1 MPRRS
6 RAAPPGWESKLRS
19 PWREPWRRRAA
30 WFALIVAVLLAHVMF
45 GLRVLSSVIGWNSAA
60 EPRRIDVT
68 FSRQARPTA
77 TALAGVFAPL
87 APALQ
92 PPERPSRAVRV
103 PRASSAPARASA
115 PAQAASP
122 ASREELKDEALA
134 LAVALEAAQ
143 QAATAASAASAVQ
156 VAASGAA
163 AASTAATNDARNAEP
178 VAGPERKPLD
188 WPPSTRLT
196 YTLTG
201 LVHGGNLY
209 GDAVVEWRRDGAH
222 YQVQSDVHVTNL
234 FTTRRIFSDGQITAQ
249 GLSPH
254 HFDELLSPPLVAP
267 RSSQIEFTDDEV
279 VLPNGNRMI
288 KFPQTQ
294 DEASQFVQFVWLF
307 TVHPEL
313 ARPGTLIDFPLA
325 LTRSVHRWH
334 YRVAAIEPLQLPF
347 GTLDTVHLVPASN
360 EPPRPNEY
368 LFEFWMAPTLQ
379 YLPVRVLIRNDEQ
392 NLADLKLAALPL
404 QAAPEGG
411 AASQAPL
418 R

>member
-1 MPRRS
+1 M
-6 RAAPPGWESKLRS
+6 RS

-30 WFALIVAVLLAHVMF
+30 WFALIVAVLLAHVML
-45 GLRVLSSVIGWNSAA
+45 GLRVLSSVIGWNSGA

-68 FSRQARPTA
+68 FSRLARPTSPS
-77 TALAGVFAPL
+77 LAAAFVAVPPAP
-87 APALQ
+87 P

-103 PRASSAPARASA
+103 PRASSAPVRASA
-115 PAQAASP
+115 PAEAASP
-122 ASREELKDEALA
+122 ASRMQLEDEALA
-134 LAVALEAAQ
+134 LATSLEAAQ
-143 QAATAASAASAVQ
+143 QAAAAASAASTAQAV
-156 VAASGAA
+156 ASAA
-163 AASTAATNDARNAEP
+163 ATASMAGTGDARNLSP
-178 VAGPERKPLD
+178 IAGAERKPLA

-196 YTLTG
+196 YTMTG
-201 LVHGGNLY
+201 LVRGGNLY

-234 FTTRRIFSDGQITAQ
+234 FTKRRISSDGQITAQ
-249 GLSPH
+249 GLSPR
-254 HFDELLSPPLVAP
+254 HFDELLDLPLLPP
-267 RSSQIEFTDDEV
+267 RHNHIEFTDDEV

-334 YRVAAIEPLQLPF
+334 YRVAAVEPLQLPF
-347 GTLDTVHLVPASN
+347 GTLDTVHLVPASSD
-360 EPPRPNEY
+360 PPRPGEY

-392 NLADLKLAALPL
+392 NLADLTLAALPL
-404 QAAPEGG
+404 QAAPEEG
-411 AASQAPL
+411 AASQAQSQNPPQP
-418 R
+418 

>member
-1 MPRRS
+1 M
-6 RAAPPGWESKLRS
+6 RS

-30 WFALIVAVLLAHVMF
+30 WFALILAVLLAHALI
-45 GLRVLSSVIGWNSAA
+45 GLRVLFSVIGWNSAA
-60 EPRRIDVT
+60 QPRRIDVT
-68 FSRQARPTA
+68 FSRQARLAAPV
-77 TALAGVFAPL
+77 LAGVLVSP
-87 APALQ
+87 PPP
-92 PPERPSRAVRV
+92 PPERPPRAVRA
-103 PRASSAPARASA
+103 PRASSAPARVSASA
-115 PAQAASP
+115 PAPSAP
-122 ASREELKDEALA
+122 VASREQLKGEALA
-134 LAVALEAAQ
+134 LAAALEAAQ
-143 QAATAASAASAVQ
+143 QAAAAASPASAVQ
-156 VAASGAA
+156 VAASA
-163 AASTAATNDARNAEP
+163 AASAAGPGDAP

-267 RSSQIEFTDDEV
+267 RSNHIEFTDDEV

-288 KFPQTQ
+288 RFPQTQ

-325 LTRSVHRWH
+325 LTRSVHRWY

-347 GTLDTVHLVPASN
+347 ATLDTVHLVPASSD
-360 EPPRPNEY
+360 PPRPNEY

-379 YLPVRVLIRNDEQ
+379 YLPVRVLIRGDDRTV
-392 NLADLKLAALPL
+392 ADLVLDKLPL
-404 QAAPEGG
+404 QAVPEDG
-411 AASQAPL
+411 AASQAT
-418 R
+418 RR

>member
-1 MPRRS
+1 M
-6 RAAPPGWESKLRS
+6 RS

-45 GLRVLSSVIGWNSAA
+45 GLRVLSSVIGWNSAV
-60 EPRRIDVT
+60 EPRRIDVI
-68 FSRQARPTA
+68 FSRQAKLTA
-77 TALAGVFAPL
+77 PVLARAFVP
-87 APALQ
+87 PPPPPP

-115 PAQAASP
+115 PAPAQAASP
-122 ASREELKDEALA
+122 SSSAQLKDEALA
-134 LAVALEAAQ
+134 LAADLEAAQ
-143 QAATAASAASAVQ
+143 RAAAAAGSAASAASVAQ
-156 VAASGAA
+156 GAASASAA
-163 AASTAATNDARNAEP
+163 ATASTAGTGDAGDVSP
-178 VAGPERKPLD
+178 IAGPESKPLD

-234 FTTRRIFSDGQITAQ
+234 FTTRRIFSDGEITAQ

-254 HFDELLSPPLVAP
+254 HFAELLSPPLMAP
-267 RSSQIEFTDDEV
+267 RSNHIEFTDGEV
-279 VLPNGNRMI
+279 VLPNGTRMI

-360 EPPRPNEY
+360 DPPRPGEY

-392 NLADLKLAALPL
+392 NLADLRLDALPL